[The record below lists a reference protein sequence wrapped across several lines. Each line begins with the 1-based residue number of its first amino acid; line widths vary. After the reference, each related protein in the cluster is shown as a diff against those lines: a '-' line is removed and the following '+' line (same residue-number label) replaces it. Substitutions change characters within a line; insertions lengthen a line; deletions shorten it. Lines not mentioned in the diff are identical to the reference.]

1 MALVMLVLLQRPTA
15 CLKVTA
21 GSGGDDSQSGVP
33 TGERML
39 MVEMSDYSEDD
50 AATSPSRSGGSSS
63 ASASTRDFSVKPLP
77 KPHPP
82 VRPPSQA
89 DIDGMPR

>member
-1 MALVMLVLLQRPTA
+1 M
-15 CLKVTA
+15 
-21 GSGGDDSQSGVP
+21 GDESQSGVP
-33 TGERML
+33 TGEKML

-50 AATSPSRSGGSSS
+50 TALPFQFAGRSSESSA

-89 DIDGMPR
+89 DIDGMPK